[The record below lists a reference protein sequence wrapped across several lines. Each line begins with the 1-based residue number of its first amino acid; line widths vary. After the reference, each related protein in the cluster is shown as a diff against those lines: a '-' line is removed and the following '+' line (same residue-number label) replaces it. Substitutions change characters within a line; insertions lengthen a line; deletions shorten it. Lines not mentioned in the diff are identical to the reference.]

1 MQMRQLIFVL
11 MGLLLTPVP
20 LLAQDGYR
28 IKPGD
33 VVRIEVLEDPNLNR
47 NVLVLPDGRISIPLA
62 GTVQASGLTLEE
74 LQVNLA
80 GKLASSFATTPT
92 VFAGIDSLSV
102 AAAPV
107 ARSSVAAAPFLIDV
121 YVMGEAAKPGKYEV
135 GPGTTLLQFF
145 AQSGGFSKFAATKR
159 IQLRRV
165 DAAGVERVYTFD
177 YNAME
182 RGATSSRATVMAAG
196 DVIIVP
202 QRRLFE

>member
-1 MQMRQLIFVL
+1 MS
-11 MGLLLTPVP
+11 LLLTAGPT
-20 LLAQDGYR
+20 LAQNGYR
-28 IKPGD
+28 IKSGD

-47 NVLVLPDGRISIPLA
+47 SVLVLPDGRISVPLA

-74 LQVNLA
+74 LQANLV
-80 GKLASSFATTPT
+80 GKLAPNFAATPT
-92 VFAGIDSLSV
+92 VFVGIDSLSIPAV
-102 AAAPV
+102 PV
-107 ARSSVAAAPFLIDV
+107 TNSSIVAAPFLIDV
-121 YVMGEAAKPGKYEV
+121 YMLGEAANPGKYEV

-165 DAAGVERVYTFD
+165 DASGVERVYTFD

-182 RGATSSRATVMAAG
+182 RGAISNRTTVMAEG